1 MRKTQYDRKSPLQD
15 PASDTE
21 AGFFFHHLPE
31 QAVKSVIFVHFCI

>member
-1 MRKTQYDRKSPLQD
+1 MRKTQKTDNPALKN

-31 QAVKSVIFVHFCI
+31 QAGKSVIFVHFCI